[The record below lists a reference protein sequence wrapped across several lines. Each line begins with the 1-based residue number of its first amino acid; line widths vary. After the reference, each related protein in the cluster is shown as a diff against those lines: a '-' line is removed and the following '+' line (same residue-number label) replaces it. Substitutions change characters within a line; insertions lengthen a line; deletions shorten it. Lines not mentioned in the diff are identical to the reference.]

1 MEPSIKMR
9 QVLQSVTKIVRLAPP
24 LPLFKVAGK
33 LVAHFWSALPR
44 MASPGW
50 AQH

>member
-1 MEPSIKMR
+1 MYIPFHVAAIY
-9 QVLQSVTKIVRLAPP
+9 VAAQSTL

-33 LVAHFWSALPR
+33 LVAHFWSSLPC
-44 MASPGW
+44 MASSGW